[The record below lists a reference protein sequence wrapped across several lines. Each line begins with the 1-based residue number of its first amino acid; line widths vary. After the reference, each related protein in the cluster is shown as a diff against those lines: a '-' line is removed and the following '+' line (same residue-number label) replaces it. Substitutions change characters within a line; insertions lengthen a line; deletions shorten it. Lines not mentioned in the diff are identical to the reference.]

1 MNCAQLA
8 FVVCV
13 IAISVQEVL
22 PPENLAQVRA
32 TIDPDIPSYIAQNS
46 VSGRLTISTP
56 ETMKPLVEA
65 WAGDLI
71 RQHSD

>member
-13 IAISVQEVL
+13 IAIAVQEVL

-32 TIDPDIPSYIAQNS
+32 TIDPDIPSYIAQ
-46 VSGRLTISTP
+46 
-56 ETMKPLVEA
+56 
-65 WAGDLI
+65 I
-71 RQHSD
+71 RYPAD